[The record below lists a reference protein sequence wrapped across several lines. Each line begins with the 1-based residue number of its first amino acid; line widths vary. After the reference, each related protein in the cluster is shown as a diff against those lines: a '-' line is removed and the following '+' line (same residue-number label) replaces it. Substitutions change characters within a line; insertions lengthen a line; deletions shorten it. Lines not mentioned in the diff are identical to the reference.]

1 VSPKVTPALEGMAD
15 EVTLV
20 LREFTESDLDT
31 AWYAIAATDVPAV
44 NARVLA
50 AAEERR
56 IFCVRSDDA
65 REASAWTMA
74 SSRYGEVTIGVLGN
88 REPRQ
93 SAALRDDILE
103 ALRDGRLTTT
113 GAHDRTPG
121 VVLVGGGPG
130 DPGLVTVAARQ
141 ALASADVVV
150 ADRLAPRAL
159 LDELDPGVEL
169 VDVAKLPRGRAAQQ
183 EQINELLVDR
193 ARAGKRVVR
202 FKGGDGFVFGRG
214 FEEVLACREA
224 GVAVTVVPGLP
235 SPVAVTGVA
244 GIPLTH
250 RGVAHDF
257 TVVSGHLPPGHPDSL
272 VRWEALAGLAGTLVL
287 MMGVD
292 NAAAIAETLLRHGR
306 AAATPVAVVSDGTM
320 PDEQTVLATLG
331 TLGEQIEARGVRPP
345 AIIVIGDVVAVA
357 HPEHFRAEHFRAENF
372 RAEHSSG

>member
-1 VSPKVTPALEGMAD
+1 
-15 EVTLV
+15 
-20 LREFTESDLDT
+20 
-31 AWYAIAATDVPAV
+31 
-44 NARVLA
+44 
-50 AAEERR
+50 
-56 IFCVRSDDA
+56 
-65 REASAWTMA
+65 
-74 SSRYGEVTIGVLGN
+74 
-88 REPRQ
+88 
-93 SAALRDDILE
+93 
-103 ALRDGRLTTT
+103 
-113 GAHDRTPG
+113 

-345 AIIVIGDVVAVA
+345 AIIVIGDVVAIA
-357 HPEHFRAEHFRAENF
+357 HPEPFAQA
-372 RAEHSSG
+372 